1 MYHSGRC
8 RDISLCLL
16 GLNALDWFAFVRI
29 NGAHG
34 QKVWKLG
41 FEIQKT
47 DNIDFSY
54 HKISILDTATG
65 WFRLVADLQFLC
77 VISLLTMYH
86 IG

>member
-1 MYHSGRC
+1 MDKRFES
-8 RDISLCLL
+8 
-16 GLNALDWFAFVRI
+16 W
-29 NGAHG
+29 
-34 QKVWKLG
+34 G

-54 HKISILDTATG
+54 HKVSIFDTVTG
-65 WFRLVADLQFLC
+65 WFRLVADLQSLC